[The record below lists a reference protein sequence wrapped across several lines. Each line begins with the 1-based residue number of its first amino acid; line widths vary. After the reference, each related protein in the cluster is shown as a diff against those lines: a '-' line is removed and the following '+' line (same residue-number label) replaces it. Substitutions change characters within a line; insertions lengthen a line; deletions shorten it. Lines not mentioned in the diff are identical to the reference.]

1 MNKFDSLLLGK
12 YVYRI
17 FTLVYIIVLL
27 KSYVQD
33 EHFERKYIFIYFKIE
48 VFNFVKYA
56 QKLLVNDII

>member
-1 MNKFDSLLLGK
+1 M
-12 YVYRI
+12 YRI

-48 VFNFVKYA
+48 VFSFVKYA